1 MLSNLLEPG
10 QVLAEAPTANSV
22 IAQLVK
28 ESSMECLHPG
38 TCRVAGSSHSDGEL
52 WHNFLGQ
59 ETHTQLPLS
68 TQEYK

>member
-1 MLSNLLEPG
+1 MCVCVCVCVCVCAWCG
-10 QVLAEAPTANSV
+10 AM
-22 IAQLVK
+22 AQLVR

-38 TCRVAGSSHSDGEL
+38 TCRVGDSSHSDGKL

-59 ETHTQLPLS
+59 ITNTQLPLS

>member
-1 MLSNLLEPG
+1 MSMSVLSLNWLETVFG
-10 QVLAEAPTANSV
+10 EW
-22 IAQLVK
+22 K
-28 ESSMECLHPG
+28 HPG
-38 TCRVAGSSHSDGEL
+38 PCRVASSSHSDGKL